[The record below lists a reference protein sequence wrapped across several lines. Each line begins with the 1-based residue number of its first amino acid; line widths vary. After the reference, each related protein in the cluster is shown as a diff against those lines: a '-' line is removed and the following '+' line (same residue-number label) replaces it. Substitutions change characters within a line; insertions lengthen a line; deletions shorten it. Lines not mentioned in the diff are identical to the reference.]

1 MTQLLSIPASGLNTQ
16 SKRMAVSA
24 QNVANLTSTGVRS
37 EPVEPNDD
45 GYIPQR
51 VVATAA
57 PGGGVRGDAVPISPA
72 AVQVY
77 DPGDPAADQ
86 QGLAP
91 RPNVSLE
98 SEMVTQM
105 QAKRAYQ
112 ANLQS
117 LKTMDRMIGALV
129 DLAG

>member
-1 MTQLLSIPASGLNTQ
+1 MTSLLGIPASGMSTQ
-16 SKRMAVSA
+16 SKRLSASA
-24 QNVANLTSTGVRS
+24 QNVANITSAGVRS
-37 EPVEPNDD
+37 ESPEAGDE
-45 GYIPQR
+45 GYRPQR
-51 VVATAA
+51 VLAVAT
-57 PGGGVRGDAVPISPA
+57 PDGGVRGRSVPVSPA

-77 DPGDPAADQ
+77 DPGDPTADE

-112 ANLQS
+112 ANVS
-117 LKTMDRMIGALV
+117 VMKTMNQMTGALM
-129 DLAG
+129 DLTS

>member
-1 MTQLLSIPASGLNTQ
+1 MTSLFGVPASGMNTQ
-16 SKRMAVSA
+16 AKRLQVSA
-24 QNVANLTSTGVRS
+24 QNVANITSTGVRS
-37 EPVEPNDD
+37 DPPEAGDE
-45 GYIPQR
+45 GYRPQR
-51 VVATAA
+51 VLAVATS
-57 PGGGVRGDAVPISPA
+57 GGGVRGRSVPVSPA

-77 DPGDPAADQ
+77 DPGDPAANE

-112 ANLQS
+112 ANAS
-117 LKTMDRMIGALV
+117 VMKTMNQMTGALL
-129 DLAG
+129 DFTS

>member
-1 MTQLLSIPASGLNTQ
+1 MTSLFGIPASGLNTQ
-16 SKRMAVSA
+16 AKRISASA

-37 EPVEPNDD
+37 DPPEAGDE
-45 GYIPQR
+45 GYRPQR
-51 VVATAA
+51 VLAVAT
-57 PGGGVRGDAVPISPA
+57 PGGGVRGRTVPVSPA

-77 DPGDPAADQ
+77 DPHDPAANE

-98 SEMVTQM
+98 SEMVTQI

-112 ANLQS
+112 ANLS
-117 LKTMDRMIGALV
+117 AMSTMNKMTGALL
-129 DLAG
+129 DFTS